1 VKFVNKLMIAL
12 IAIVLGTITA
22 FAQETLSG
30 KYEGTAKGAGS
41 DDLQITLELK
51 NEGGKVSGQLTNG
64 ATTIAVTDG
73 SLKDGKL
80 SLKLGEA
87 AKDGLLT
94 AKVDGD
100 KLTGDWVSGSQK
112 RTLELKK
119 ASGGAVA
126 ATTTAATS
134 VNLNGTWEAVAD
146 ANGQPFPFVL
156 ALKVEGEKVSGTSS
170 SQLGETNISTGT
182 WKDGRLSFQLESAS
196 GLVTMSGTVIDGKLS
211 GEFDFAGQL
220 QGKWV
225 AVKKN

>member
-1 VKFVNKLMIAL
+1 MKFVNKLMIAL
-12 IAIVLGTITA
+12 IALVLGTITA

-30 KYEGTAKGAGS
+30 KYEGTAKGGS
-41 DDLQITLELK
+41 ADLQITLELK

-73 SLKDGKL
+73 SLMDGRL

-119 ASGGAVA
+119 ASGGAAA
-126 ATTTAATS
+126 ATTTTAT
-134 VNLNGTWEAVAD
+134 
-146 ANGQPFPFVL
+146 Q
-156 ALKVEGEKVSGTSS
+156 
-170 SQLGETNISTGT
+170 
-182 WKDGRLSFQLESAS
+182 
-196 GLVTMSGTVIDGKLS
+196 
-211 GEFDFAGQL
+211 
-220 QGKWV
+220 
-225 AVKKN
+225 